1 MQEANRQKQRELY
14 GAPLADI
21 AARITAALGLT
32 QGRLAAVMGVS
43 APMLS
48 QLLSGHRTKLGNPAA
63 VTRLAALNDL
73 ADVASS
79 LTRGELEARLASIQ
93 ESHVT
98 LTATPVPGEVVAEL
112 RRLADPAE
120 LSRLAALTTSAPLAE
135 ALNAA
140 ARSHG

>member
-1 MQEANRQKQRELY
+1 MQEANREKQRELY

-21 AARITAALGLT
+21 AARITSGLGLT

-73 ADVASS
+73 VDVASS
-79 LTRGELEARLASIQ
+79 LTRGELEARLAEIQ
-93 ESHVT
+93 ETHVT
-98 LTATPVPGEVVAEL
+98 LTSTPLPGEVVAEL
-112 RRLADPAE
+112 RRLAGPEE
-120 LSRLAALTTSAPLAE
+120 LMRLAALTTSAPLAQ
-135 ALNAA
+135 ALKAA
-140 ARSHG
+140 AGSHG

>member
-1 MQEANRQKQRELY
+1 MQEANREKQRELY

-21 AARITAALGLT
+21 AARITSGLGLT

-73 ADVASS
+73 VDVASA
-79 LTRGELEARLASIQ
+79 LTRGELEARLAKDLQ
-93 ESHVT
+93 GH
-98 LTATPVPGEVVAEL
+98 PVIRSVGLVF
-112 RRLADPAE
+112 RI
-120 LSRLAALTTSAPLAE
+120 AP
-135 ALNAA
+135 
-140 ARSHG
+140 

>member
-1 MQEANRQKQRELY
+1 MQEANREKQRELY

-21 AARITAALGLT
+21 AARITSGLGLT

-73 ADVASS
+73 VDVASS
-79 LTRGELEARLASIQ
+79 LTRGELEARLAEIQ
-93 ESHVT
+93 ETHVT
-98 LTATPVPGEVVAEL
+98 LTSTPVPGEVVAEL
-112 RRLADPAE
+112 RRLAGADE
-120 LSRLAALTTSAPLAE
+120 LARLADLTTSAPLAQV
-135 ALNAA
+135 LSAA
-140 ARSHG
+140 ARSLG

>member
-1 MQEANRQKQRELY
+1 MQEANREKQRELY

-21 AARITAALGLT
+21 AARITSGLGLT

-73 ADVASS
+73 VDIASS

-93 ESHVT
+93 ETHVT
-98 LTATPVPGEVVAEL
+98 LTSTPVPGEVVAEL
-112 RRLADPAE
+112 RRHAGADELARLAD
-120 LSRLAALTTSAPLAE
+120 LTTSAPLAQV
-135 ALNAA
+135 LSAA
-140 ARSHG
+140 ARAHG

>member
-1 MQEANRQKQRELY
+1 MQEANREKQRELY

-21 AARITAALGLT
+21 AARITSGLGLT

-73 ADVASS
+73 VDIASS

-93 ESHVT
+93 ETHVT
-98 LTATPVPGEVVAEL
+98 LTSTPVPGEGVAEL
-112 RRLADPAE
+112 RRLGGADE
-120 LSRLAALTTSAPLAE
+120 LARLADLTTSAPLAQV
-135 ALNAA
+135 LSAA

>member
-1 MQEANRQKQRELY
+1 MQEANREKQRELY

-21 AARITAALGLT
+21 AARITSGLGLT

-73 ADVASS
+73 VDVASS
-79 LTRGELEARLASIQ
+79 LTRGELEARLAEIQ
-93 ESHVT
+93 ETHVT
-98 LTATPVPGEVVAEL
+98 LTSTPVPGEVVAEL
-112 RRLADPAE
+112 RRLAGADE
-120 LSRLAALTTSAPLAE
+120 LARLADLTTSAPLAQVQS
-135 ALNAA
+135 AA
-140 ARSHG
+140 ARSNG